1 MAGIVITTQPA
12 QEPITLQEAKEHLRV
27 EDGIDER
34 LLRPLIQTAR
44 MFAEEH
50 LGRKLVSTVLTQT
63 YDVAND
69 IEDPLWEG
77 MKLGADISYYKNYL
91 TLSHG
96 PVASVTHVK
105 TYDDNGTATV
115 FASSKY
121 YLDNAREPPR
131 ILLRKGQTWASN
143 LRVANGI
150 EVQYTVGYSS
160 IYSIPEPI
168 RMGILQHVAHLY
180 EHRGDMY
187 EASNAYPPMLKTL
200 YAPYVIHKGLG
211 TSSLMAIG

>member
-1 MAGIVITTQPA
+1 MAGTVVTTQPA

-44 MFAEEH
+44 MFAEEY
-50 LGRKLVSTVLTQT
+50 LGRKLVTTVLTQS
-63 YDVAND
+63 YDVANEF
-69 IEDPLWEG
+69 EDPLWEG
-77 MKLGADISYYKNYL
+77 MRVGADIAYYKNYL

-96 PVASVTHVK
+96 PVASVNSIN
-105 TYDDNGTATV
+105 TYDDSDNATV

-121 YLDNAREPPR
+121 YLDNAREPAK
-131 ILLRKGQTWASN
+131 ILLRKGQTWESN

-150 EVQYTVGYSS
+150 EVNYTVGYSS

-187 EASNAYPPMLKTL
+187 EASNPYPPMLKTL
-200 YAPYVIHKGLG
+200 YAPYVIYKGLG
-211 TSSLMAIG
+211 SSSLMAIG